1 MNNELKTE
9 LQAEIKRAI
18 VEELREPDSYGKR
31 FLDRV
36 HETIRGNYG
45 DNDSGEF
52 VYVDE
57 DDEEFVITEEVEA
70 LIVTACQKVWDA
82 TEGL

>member
-36 HETIRGNYG
+36 HETIRG
-45 DNDSGEF
+45 
-52 VYVDE
+52 
-57 DDEEFVITEEVEA
+57 
-70 LIVTACQKVWDA
+70 K
-82 TEGL
+82 GLSLVNS